1 MIQAKTALKAESR
14 FGKGMPRHSGCG
26 TRSRGREQ
34 RNVRNERLQILGEDS
49 REIDHICQREA
60 REDKEK
66 RKGIDSETRF
76 QAGLS
81 KEIRT
86 GKKEEQSLESIEQI
100 EEKKKLGVG
109 NAKIRMEER
118 RAAAEEECA

>member
-14 FGKGMPRHSGCG
+14 LSKGMPRHSGCG
-26 TRSRGREQ
+26 TRYRGREQ
-34 RNVRNERLQILGEDS
+34 RSVRNERLQILEKVN
-49 REIDHICQREA
+49 REIDHMCHREA
-60 REDKEK
+60 REDKER

-86 GKKEEQSLESIEQI
+86 STKEEQSMEGIEQT
-100 EEKKKLGVG
+100 EEKKKLGVV
-109 NAKIRMEER
+109 NAKIEMEER
-118 RAAAEEECA
+118 RAAAEEE

>member
-14 FGKGMPRHSGCG
+14 FTKGMPRHSGCG
-26 TRSRGREQ
+26 TRSRGREEKSA
-34 RNVRNERLQILGEDS
+34 RNERLQILEENS
-49 REIDHICQREA
+49 REIDHMCHREA
-60 REDKEK
+60 REDKER
-66 RKGIDSETRF
+66 RKGIDSKTRF

-86 GKKEEQSLESIEQI
+86 GKKEEQSLKGIEQK
-100 EEKKKLGVG
+100 EEKKKLGVV

-118 RAAAEEECA
+118 RAAAEEE

>member
-14 FGKGMPRHSGCG
+14 FGKGMPRLSECG
-26 TRSRGREQ
+26 TTSRGREQ

>member
-26 TRSRGREQ
+26 TRSRGRKEKGA
-34 RNVRNERLQILGEDS
+34 RKERLQILEENS
-49 REIDHICQREA
+49 REIDHMRHREA
-60 REDKEK
+60 REDKER

-86 GKKEEQSLESIEQI
+86 GKKEEQSLEGIEQI
-100 EEKKKLGVG
+100 EEKKKLGVVK
-109 NAKIRMEER
+109 AKIRMEER
-118 RAAAEEECA
+118 RAAAEDECA

>member
-1 MIQAKTALKAESR
+1 MY
-14 FGKGMPRHSGCG
+14 
-26 TRSRGREQ
+26 
-34 RNVRNERLQILGEDS
+34 
-49 REIDHICQREA
+49 QREA

-66 RKGIDSETRF
+66 RKCIDSEARF

-86 GKKEEQSLESIEQI
+86 GKKEKESLESIGQTK
-100 EEKKKLGVG
+100 EKKKLGVV

-118 RAAAEEECA
+118 RAAAEEE